1 MPDITMCDNKKCVL
15 RDMCYRYRAIPDR
28 YQPYAMFEPELTLS
42 DEHNSKNSNWKCDS
56 FWDCRNKGYK
66 LRDTNQVDKQKPIFD
81 DVIVQEQTK

>member
-28 YQPYAMFEPELTLS
+28 YQAYAIFEPELTLS

-66 LRDTNQVDKQKPIFD
+66 LRATKQVDNQKPIFD
-81 DVIVQEQTK
+81 SITNE